1 MSQAGRGLNGG
12 IDYVF
17 NFLLIL
23 DYISNGNASFY
34 VNAYGDI
41 ICHSIQIATT
51 LTVNTITVLS
61 GLVAPTFSNTSNT
74 FSVDAAGLLLS
85 TSITASTFSNAS
97 ETFLADVDGNVIANS
112 LVVYVGSLD
121 INVGNEIVNLQ
132 ETKADTSWVTNDST
146 GFFKTV
152 KDWVNANFEP
162 ILDLTNIVCQT
173 INTNTSTLSINNTL
187 TDAVTYIKGRV
198 GINEPNPVVG
208 SVLHVVGSTTIDGSL
223 GVTGSINLLGSPA
236 LNVRSQ
242 LNILS
247 NQTNALFEQLDEAV
261 DRFDSNIGA
270 TNVSPSLIS
279 QINTANTNIA
289 TNTSNI
295 NLANTAIASL
305 QLWRVKGYAYV
316 NYASGSYTVFAQVN
330 MSFYFNDLGTG
341 WHVVVCTIP
350 DTSFLVN
357 GIGLLQLQQVTTSG
371 TNGVFKIALQS
382 VYSSG
387 AGSGCS
393 WEIET
398 FNLGG
403 SRVNCGFQII
413 VF

>member
-85 TSITASTFSNAS
+85 TWIKASTFSNAS

-173 INTNTSTLSINNTL
+173 INTNTSTLSLNNTL
-187 TDAVTYIKGRV
+187 TNAVTYIKGRV

-208 SVLHVVGSTTIDGSL
+208 SVLHVVGSTTIDGGL
-223 GVTGSINLLGSPA
+223 GVTGSINLIGSPTI
-236 LNVRSQ
+236 NVRTEITNLQSTKADTSWVT
-242 LNILS
+242 NDSTGFFKTVKDWANSTFTTYSYSANEYYTRLS
-247 NQTNALFEQLDEAV
+247 GQYLESKVL
-261 DRFDSNIGA
+261 
-270 TNVSPSLIS
+270 
-279 QINTANTNIA
+279 
-289 TNTSNI
+289 
-295 NLANTAIASL
+295 
-305 QLWRVKGYAYV
+305 KGYAKVAYT
-316 NYASGSYTVFAQVN
+316 SGLGYTVVFTWN
-330 MSFYFNDLGTG
+330 CTFYFEYATVTG
-341 WHVVVCTIP
+341 QHVVEVTAVDLQDLCWIQSTQTIGMSAP
-350 DTSFLVN
+350 SVWN
-357 GIGLLQLQQVTTSG
+357 VTIATKSG
-371 TNGVFKIALQS
+371 NTTQWS
-382 VYSSG
+382 
-387 AGSGCS
+387 
-393 WEIET
+393 IESY
-398 FNLGG
+398 NVGG
-403 SRVNCGFQII
+403 SRVRASFYVM